1 MSAPLVQFAI
11 SMENMDQKTLIAY
24 AKTQAKAWEMFAES
38 LEEEKGKPKP
48 ARGGRGGSKVGRR
61 GGSEPKP
68 EEPVA
73 EPKTE
78 EPVAEPKPEEPV
90 AEPKTEEP
98 VAEPK
103 TEEPVAEPK
112 TEEPVAEPKPEEPVE
127 EFVEEPKTTE
137 EVYEWFDK
145 RMEAAGYAMKVF
157 EMERVRSDIGKYL
170 PEVEDFSEEE
180 KGRFWKHVMIS
191 LQRKHIKAHVVFF
204 DDEMIRLATPDL
216 VYQGIKSRFPDLSE
230 EESLSLIRET
240 LEEVRK
246 SKDEARAMKPSRKP
260 SSGGK
265 VSRKH
270 LEAKVGSQGRKRKE
284 KPKTEEPVA
293 EPKTEE
299 PVAEPRTEEPV
310 AEPRTEEPVAEPKTE
325 EPVAEEPKTEEP
337 IAEETN
343 TEDPVAEPKTEKKKR
358 SPTAYNLFIKAEMER
373 LRAADPKINHK
384 VSMSMAVAAWKSK
397 DQVQVQVQE
406 KPEVT
411 LENILS
417 A

>member
-24 AKTQAKAWEMFAES
+24 AKTQAKAWGMFAES

-78 EPVAEPKPEEPV
+78 EPVVEPKTEEPVAEPKPEEPV
-90 AEPKTEEP
+90 AEPKP
-98 VAEPK
+98 
-103 TEEPVAEPK
+103 
-112 TEEPVAEPKPEEPVE
+112 EEPVAEPKPEEPVEEPKTEEPVE

-299 PVAEPRTEEPV
+299 PVAEPRTEEPI
-310 AEPRTEEPVAEPKTE
+310 
-325 EPVAEEPKTEEP
+325 AEEPKTEEP